1 MSALKY
7 WLWLTELRGL
17 KNQTRLA
24 LLRHFG
30 SPEDVF
36 YADAGE
42 ILLTEGITQS
52 DAAILKNHDL
62 KAADRILA
70 DCQRL
75 DIRILTIQDAE
86 YPNRLKNIYDP
97 PCLL

>member
-30 SPEDVF
+30 TPENVF
-36 YADAGE
+36 FADNGE
-42 ILLTEGITQS
+42 ILLAEVRAWAQRIGVE
-52 DAAILKNHDL
+52 
-62 KAADRILA
+62 DRLRGCRSA
-70 DCQRL
+70 PCGASER
-75 DIRILTIQDAE
+75 AS
-86 YPNRLKNIYDP
+86 P
-97 PCLL
+97 PATG

>member
-30 SPEDVF
+30 TPEQVF
-36 YADAGE
+36 FADNGE
-42 ILLTEGITQS
+42 LLLTEGITLA
-52 DAAILKNHDL
+52 DLAVLENHSL
-62 KAADRILA
+62 EVADRILA
-70 DCQRL
+70 DSHFDDSGR
-75 DIRILTIQDAE
+75 RISLQTE
-86 YPNRLKNIYDP
+86 KYL
-97 PCLL
+97 